1 MKRIFLVLCC
11 LLAFVACKKD
21 KEPTKKQN
29 TESETIESETIVSYS
44 VGDIVLSDG
53 SVVSSKS
60 TTLSDA
66 QKQSAVA
73 YIFYVGED
81 LNNEGE
87 TSTRTLGI
95 GFKTA
100 RMAWCTEDAQAYDV
114 HVDDIDYLILNGSQ
128 NLSKVS
134 DFLVRTGRT
143 DDTDDSSKYP
153 AFYFAKNYKNSV
165 TQLQGTEFEEGW
177 YLPSRSELLVVLDQ
191 INTIRQVSALCGGD
205 SFESNEWFSASQASM
220 PSEPES
226 DRRGAWVCAP
236 DGFGWEY
243 GLFSKKGEH
252 DVCVIRE
259 F

>member
-21 KEPTKKQN
+21 KEPIKKQN
-29 TESETIESETIVSYS
+29 TDSDTFVSYS

-60 TTLSDA
+60 TTLTDA

-87 TSTRTLGI
+87 TSIRTLGV
-95 GFKTA
+95 GFKTVQK
-100 RMAWCTEDAQAYDV
+100 AWCSEDAQAYDV
-114 HVDDIDYLILNGSQ
+114 YVGDIDYLVINGSQ

-134 DFLVRTGRT
+134 DFLVRAGRT
-143 DDTDDSSKYP
+143 DDTNDSSKYP

-165 TQLQGTEFEEGW
+165 PQLQGTAFEQGW
-177 YLPSRSELLVVLDQ
+177 YLPSRSELLVVLDH

-205 SFESNEWFSASQASM
+205 SFESDEWLSASQGSM
-220 PSEPES
+220 PSLPEAE
-226 DRRGAWVCAP
+226 RRGVWVCAI
-236 DGFGWEY
+236 DGDGWEY
-243 GLFSKKGEH
+243 GVFSKKGEH